1 MAEKSDIQTLIDSID
16 FKTTEWKTK
25 SIVEDTADIALFNLQ
40 AAISELSTISKPS
53 VSDIVRIIHEHQTTQ
68 QYCGLCREGWIP
80 VLDYR
85 AWNEAGQPDL
95 WERKVF
101 IPKMDSPCPTCQPNR
116 RPTLSDRLAKMTE
129 AERGWTFCIL
139 YEFYAYNLQNIA
151 AMDKFNPAGLWGVF
165 RDEPHLTGSMME
177 FMAWINQGLDKRLEQ
192 AKAKAKAQEQQARQ
206 VIHNTATAR
215 AFG

>member
-1 MAEKSDIQTLIDSID
+1 MAKKSDIQTLIDSIN

-85 AWNEAGQPDL
+85 TWNEAGQPDL
-95 WERKVF
+95 NQRKVF
-101 IPKMDSPCPTCQPNR
+101 IPKMDVACPTCQPNR
-116 RPTLSDRLAKMTE
+116 HPSLSERLAKMTE

-177 FMAWINQGLDKRLEQ
+177 FMAWVEKGIE
-192 AKAKAKAQEQQARQ
+192 AREPTEEGKEKVRQ
-206 VIHNTATAR
+206 LLYGTAR
-215 AFG
+215 ARAFR

>member
-1 MAEKSDIQTLIDSID
+1 MANKSDIQTLIDSIN

-25 SIVEDTADIALFNLQ
+25 SIVEETADIALFNLQ

-53 VSDIVRIIHEHQTTQ
+53 MSDIVRIIHEHQTTQ

-85 AWNEAGQPDL
+85 TWNEAGQPDL

-116 RPTLSDRLAKMTE
+116 HPSLSERLAKMTE
-129 AERGWTFCIL
+129 TERGWTFCIL
-139 YEFYAYNLQNIA
+139 YDFYVYSLENTAT
-151 AMDKFNPAGLWGVF
+151 MGDFDPHRLWGVF

-177 FMAWINQGLDKRLEQ
+177 FMAWVEKGSE
-192 AKAKAKAQEQQARQ
+192 AREPTEEGKEKVRQ
-206 VIHNTATAR
+206 LLYGTARAR

>member
-1 MAEKSDIQTLIDSID
+1 MANKSDIQTLIDSIN

-25 SIVEDTADIALFNLQ
+25 SIVEETADIALFNLQ

-53 VSDIVRIIHEHQTTQ
+53 MSDIVRIIHEHQTTQ

-85 AWNEAGQPDL
+85 TWNEAGQPDL

-116 RPTLSDRLAKMTE
+116 HPSLSDRLAKMTE
-129 AERGWTFCIL
+129 AERGWTFVIM
-139 YEFYAYNLQNIA
+139 YEFYVYHLEKQI

-177 FMAWINQGLDKRLEQ
+177 FMAWVEKGIE
-192 AKAKAKAQEQQARQ
+192 AREPIEEGKEKVRQ
-206 VIHNTATAR
+206 LLYGTARAR